1 MFLAHSAFA
10 AVKKD
15 ENEDRDEK
23 MLLTAS
29 TFALGGIK
37 ASSDG
42 AEITERERKRGERER
57 GQDDGC
63 HLRFFWRKMIK
74 ELIGVTYFASH
85 FW

>member
-42 AEITERERKRGERER
+42 AEITERERERGERGEEGTR
-57 GQDDGC
+57 
-63 HLRFFWRKMIK
+63 
-74 ELIGVTYFASH
+74 
-85 FW
+85 